1 MTAKMKRREFIT
13 LIGGAG
19 SNPTSPGED
28 LGDGVFAA
36 LPRVLRT
43 GPERARAPDDPGLDG
58 GGEGG
63 ERPGLDRGEK
73 LDVPAAL

>member
-1 MTAKMKRREFIT
+1 MSSPHAAPAPARLLNGR
-13 LIGGAG
+13 
-19 SNPTSPGED
+19 SNPTSPGEGP
-28 LGDGVFAA
+28 GDGVFAA

-43 GPERARAPDDPGLDG
+43 GPERARAPDDPGLDR

-63 ERPGLDRGEK
+63 ERPGLDRGEQ

>member
-1 MTAKMKRREFIT
+1 LSE
-13 LIGGAG
+13 G
-19 SNPTSPGED
+19 P
-28 LGDGVFAA
+28 GDGVFAA
-36 LPRVLRT
+36 LPRVLRP

-63 ERPGLDRGEK
+63 ERSVLDRGEK